1 MNLEL
6 TDVSVRYGKTEVL
19 HGVSH
24 TFREGKVTCIIGPNG
39 CGKTTLIKALVRK
52 YAKSGSLSYIP
63 QTVYGN
69 VALTV
74 KDTVALGR
82 YDKSRF
88 IYGETQEDLKLV
100 SKALEL
106 MELTDKADRIFDTL
120 SGGEMQRCMAA
131 RAICQDAKWLIMDE
145 PASNLD
151 VVHSKLIM
159 DTGRKMVREDGK
171 SMIIVMHDI
180 NAAVTYGDEFV
191 LMKDGRIIKVT
202 DSLDSKVLS
211 EVFDTDFFEVKTPS
225 GKNVFYID

>member
-52 YAKSGSLSYIP
+52 HAKSGSLSYIP

-211 EVFDTDFFEVKTPS
+211 EVFDTAFFEVKTPS